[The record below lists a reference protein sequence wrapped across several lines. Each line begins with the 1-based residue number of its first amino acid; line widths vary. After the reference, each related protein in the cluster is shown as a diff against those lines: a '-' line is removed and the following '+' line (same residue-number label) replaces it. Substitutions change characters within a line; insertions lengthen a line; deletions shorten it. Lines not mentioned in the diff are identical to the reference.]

1 MSINKYTGRSIR
13 DSKAWGIIDSKY
25 RNADKVA
32 TIARRERNTGEPV
45 KTLIRLIREEFE
57 ERFIIQTISK
67 EGDYEEVVRVTDKKS
82 GFRFEFSR
90 RTSSCDYGFGSKGNK
105 VSIYPQEGYFEAG
118 RGIEWMNCYEITALC
133 IEIANQ
139 KNKIYQRNVKSK
151 LDAAKMSEI
160 MGRKKVAEIYGV
172 TL

>member
-13 DSKAWGIIDSKY
+13 DSKAWDIIDSKY

-45 KTLIRLIREEFE
+45 NTLIKLIREEFE
-57 ERFIIQTISK
+57 GRFIIQTISK

-90 RTSSCDYGFGSKGNK
+90 RTSSCDGGFGSNGI
-105 VSIYPQEGYFEAG
+105 VVIYPHEGYFEAG
-118 RGIEWMNCYEITALC
+118 RGVEWMNCHEITALC

-151 LDAAKMSEI
+151 IAAAKMSEAI
-160 MGRKKVAEIYGV
+160 GRKKVAEIYGV

>member
-57 ERFIIQTISK
+57 ETR
-67 EGDYEEVVRVTDKKS
+67 
-82 GFRFEFSR
+82 
-90 RTSSCDYGFGSKGNK
+90 
-105 VSIYPQEGYFEAG
+105 
-118 RGIEWMNCYEITALC
+118 
-133 IEIANQ
+133 
-139 KNKIYQRNVKSK
+139 
-151 LDAAKMSEI
+151 
-160 MGRKKVAEIYGV
+160 
-172 TL
+172 